1 MNKLRFLQMLRGGAA
16 ISVMISHLLFMFF
29 LQNETM
35 AQVFP
40 YLPQIFTN
48 SSKFVVLFN
57 INEIL
62 VRGGK
67 FRSVWGSNI
76 LSDQWFCYTIIIG
89 T

>member
-1 MNKLRFLQMLRGGAA
+1 MLRGGAA

-62 VRGGK
+62 VRGG
-67 FRSVWGSNI
+67 
-76 LSDQWFCYTIIIG
+76 
-89 T
+89 